1 MAHCQD
7 KLVELWQCAQ
17 VERVDGVFSMWGRI
31 TVVLQWFQKFFL
43 CDCGVICFFLLCI
56 KRAKSSCLP
65 WLHYL
70 VIVKSCRTLR
80 YCHKALADLF
90 VSRDIGDIVHLTN
103 AIKMLLA
110 VQTVFQPFTQYIHTC
125 GFLLPF
131 FFSPTPSQWT
141 FAPKLT
147 NKPALNHPPTP
158 FRSHFTQVLDHWHGM
173 AFTFPSDLPWIVH
186 QSKALQ
192 RL

>member
-1 MAHCQD
+1 MHRRQLWSLPTWTFTDSACKNGTFALVTFPCKTQILIHLSCGALSGQAGRTLAMCSSRKSRRCFLHVGQD
-7 KLVELWQCAQ
+7 Y
-17 VERVDGVFSMWGRI
+17 SSP
-31 TVVLQWFQKFFL
+31 TVVPKVFL

-131 FFSPTPSQWT
+131 FF
-141 FAPKLT
+141 
-147 NKPALNHPPTP
+147 
-158 FRSHFTQVLDHWHGM
+158 
-173 AFTFPSDLPWIVH
+173 FPHTITVDLCTKID
-186 QSKALQ
+186 Q
-192 RL
+192 